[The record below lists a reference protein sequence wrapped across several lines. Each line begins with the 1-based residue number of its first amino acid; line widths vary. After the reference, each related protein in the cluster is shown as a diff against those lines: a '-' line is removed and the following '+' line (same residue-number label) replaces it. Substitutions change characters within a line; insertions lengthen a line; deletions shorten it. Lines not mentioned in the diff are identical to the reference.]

1 MKVGDLVTFGGF
13 YKGNTVGIIVRCIP
27 GWSKA
32 KVVVWSDGTL
42 FSYPEK
48 ALEVYDESR

>member
-1 MKVGDLVTFGGF
+1 MKVGDLVTIGGF
-13 YKGNTVGIIVRCIP
+13 YKGDAVGIIVRCIP

-32 KVVVWSDGTL
+32 KVVVWMDGTQC
-42 FSYPEK
+42 SYPEK